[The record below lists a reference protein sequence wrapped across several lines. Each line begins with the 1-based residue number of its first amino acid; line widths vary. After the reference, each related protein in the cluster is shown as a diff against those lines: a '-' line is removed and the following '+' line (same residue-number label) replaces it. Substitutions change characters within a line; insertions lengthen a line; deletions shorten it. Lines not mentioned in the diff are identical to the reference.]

1 MRKMFLVP
9 CLSMVIALGST
20 MVSMAS
26 TGWAQENGTWV
37 YYTSSKDK
45 ATDTLK
51 KSGNN
56 WYYLDENGEMATD
69 RLVEYND
76 DFYYVNSTGA
86 VVTNEWKAVPNESPS
101 EGEPD
106 EWWYYFQSNGKAV
119 KKPSGANT
127 AKLVTLTVKS
137 GTAKYIFDENGHM
150 MSGWIN
156 ENGEMLTED
165 DAWKSGVYYAG
176 GNDDGKIVTGWKY
189 ITAENDEDTDRDGDG
204 YWFYFK
210 TNGKKITDTDSKTIN
225 GKKYRFNEHGAAQFD
240 WYNKPTVATGS
251 EATPSDAV
259 NRYYNEEN
267 QTWLATGWFKTV
279 PSEDVDAEAHNNDES
294 HWFYAD
300 KKGDL
305 TKAQIKAVNGQKY
318 GFDVNG
324 KMLHGLYKITFADDN
339 KTIERAVEIENE
351 ADIPTTSED
360 GVYVYYFGNS
370 PKEGAMIT
378 GDTSIEID
386 GETYQ
391 YRFKKSGAQK
401 GAGAD
406 GIEDNAIYVMGK
418 RLKADKDSK
427 YEAVTYNDEQYLI
440 NTSGKLMKN
449 AKNQKDADDVYYCTD
464 KKGVITYKGTE
475 KYKK

>member
-1 MRKMFLVP
+1 
-9 CLSMVIALGST
+9 
-20 MVSMAS
+20 MAMAI
-26 TGWAQENGTWV
+26 GF
-37 YYTSSKDK
+37 
-45 ATDTLK
+45 TLK
-51 KSGNN
+51 PTEKNN
-56 WYYLDENGEMATD
+56 
-69 RLVEYND
+69 
-76 DFYYVNSTGA
+76 
-86 VVTNEWKAVPNESPS
+86 
-101 EGEPD
+101 
-106 EWWYYFQSNGKAV
+106 
-119 KKPSGANT
+119 
-127 AKLVTLTVKS
+127 
-137 GTAKYIFDENGHM
+137 
-150 MSGWIN
+150 
-156 ENGEMLTED
+156 
-165 DAWKSGVYYAG
+165 
-176 GNDDGKIVTGWKY
+176 
-189 ITAENDEDTDRDGDG
+189 G
-204 YWFYFK
+204 YGQQD
-210 TNGKKITDTDSKTIN
+210 NQR
-225 GKKYRFNEHGAAQFD
+225 KKYRFNEHGAAQFD

-279 PSEDVDAEAHNNDES
+279 PSEDVDAEAHNNDEA

-324 KMLHGLYKITFADDN
+324 KMLHGLYKITFADDK
-339 KTIERAVEIENE
+339 KTIETAVEIENE
-351 ADIPTTSED
+351 ADISTTSED

-378 GDTSIEID
+378 GDISIEID

-418 RLKADKDSK
+418 RLKADKESK
-427 YEAVTYNDEQYLI
+427 YEAVTYNNEQYLI
-440 NTSGKLMKN
+440 NTSGKIMKN

-464 KKGVITYKGTE
+464 KKGVITYKGIE